1 MGFLSSIVK
10 GVKNI
15 FKGVAKVV
23 KKVVKGV
30 KKFASSKLG
39 KVLIASAA
47 IYFGGVGLELWGAGA
62 GSTTTAAATQLA
74 SSTIPTAAAGS
85 AATAA
90 ELGTLAS
97 SGLTGASAGTLAT
110 GMGNLAVTGAGA
122 GVGVGAGTA
131 AGSTGLMSQIAKGAS
146 SAAKYAAANPAVTLA
161 GGQIASSLF
170 APSQAQTAEEMERVR
185 QQNSNVAGVNYDG
198 SGNPINLS
206 LSQRAQQG
214 DLQAPTYNNSYV
226 PSGG

>member
-1 MGFLSSIVK
+1 MGFLSSIAK

-15 FKGVAKVV
+15 FKGVVKVV

-39 KVLIASAA
+39 KALIIGAA
-47 IYFGGVGLELWGAGA
+47 IYFGGAYLANAGAGA
-62 GSTTTAAATQLA
+62 SSTAATQLA
-74 SSTIPTAAAGS
+74 SSTIPTAAAGT

-97 SGLTGASAGTLAT
+97 TGLTSASAGSLAT

-122 GVGVGAGTA
+122 GTA
-131 AGSTGLMSQIAKGAS
+131 AGSTGLMSQIAAGAK
-146 SAAKYAAANPAVTLA
+146 AAGGWAAANPELAIA
-161 GGQIASSLF
+161 GGQVASSMF
-170 APSQAQTAEEMERVR
+170 APSQAQTAEELERVR
-185 QQNSNVAGVNYDG
+185 QQNSNIAGVNYDG
-198 SGNPINLS
+198 SGSPINLS

-214 DLQAPTYNNSYV
+214 DLKAPTYNTSYV
-226 PSGG
+226 PGGG